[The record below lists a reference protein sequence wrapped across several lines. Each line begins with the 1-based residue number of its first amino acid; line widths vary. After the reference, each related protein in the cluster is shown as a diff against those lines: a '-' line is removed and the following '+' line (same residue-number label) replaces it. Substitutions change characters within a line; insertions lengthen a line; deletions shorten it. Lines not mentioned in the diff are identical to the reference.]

1 LRLNSRAI
9 CGISLGLAV
18 LMLGACASSPKAPK
32 SVIRTV
38 GVISAIGDQ
47 FHQRQIGRAAK
58 ESDET
63 TSPLQPWEIDT
74 FVVEQASTLLGKRY
88 KVSKVT
94 HRPGAFAPDKIHFPD
109 EKSPRGDSRRPI
121 EEVVR
126 AEAKP
131 QGLDAYVVITRGF
144 APFADTKQVVRG
156 LGVAK
161 GNGVAENRAYLH
173 ALYWM
178 TVIDGRSFKII
189 GDLKAPPLKE
199 APRSAG
205 SEVGPAVVIDGPNLP
220 IDARFATDNLTR
232 LTLDR
237 QRHLKTE
244 LHTLLGES
252 LPMSLAAVKL
262 LD

>member
-1 LRLNSRAI
+1 LRLNSRVLR
-9 CGISLGLAV
+9 GIVVGLAV
-18 LMLGACASSPKAPK
+18 LLLGACGQSPRTPK
-32 SVIRTV
+32 PVIRTV

-47 FHQRQIGRAAK
+47 FHQRQIGRAAA
-58 ESDET
+58 ESDEKI
-63 TSPLQPWEIDT
+63 SPLQPWEIDA
-74 FVVEQASTLLGKRY
+74 FVVEQASALLAKRY
-88 KVSKVT
+88 QVTKVS

-109 EKSPRGDSRRPI
+109 EKSPRGDSRRPV

-126 AEAKP
+126 TEAKP
-131 QGLDAYVVITRGF
+131 QGLDAYVVITKGF

-173 ALYWM
+173 ALYWL
-178 TVIDGRSFKII
+178 TVVDGRSFKII

-199 APRSAG
+199 PPRPPGSAIE
-205 SEVGPAVVIDGPNLP
+205 SVAVIDGPNLP
-220 IDARFATDNLTR
+220 TDSRFATDNLTR
-232 LTLDR
+232 LTPDR
-237 QRHLKTE
+237 ERRLRTE
-244 LHTLLGES
+244 LHTLLGDS

>member
-1 LRLNSRAI
+1 LRLNSRAARSI
-9 CGISLGLAV
+9 VVGLAI
-18 LMLGACASSPKAPK
+18 LLLGACASSPKAPK
-32 SVIRTV
+32 PVIRTV

-58 ESDET
+58 DSDET
-63 TSPLQPWEIDT
+63 TSPLQPWEIDA
-74 FVVEQASTLLGKRY
+74 FVVEQASALLGKRY

-109 EKSPRGDSRRPI
+109 EKSPRGDNRRPV

-126 AEAKP
+126 TEAKP

-178 TVIDGRSFKII
+178 TVVDGRSFNII

-199 APRSAG
+199 PPRPPGSAV
-205 SEVGPAVVIDGPNLP
+205 EPVAVIDGPNLP
-220 IDARFATDNLTR
+220 TDPRFATDNLTR

-237 QRHLKTE
+237 QRRLKTE
-244 LHTLLGES
+244 LHTLIGES